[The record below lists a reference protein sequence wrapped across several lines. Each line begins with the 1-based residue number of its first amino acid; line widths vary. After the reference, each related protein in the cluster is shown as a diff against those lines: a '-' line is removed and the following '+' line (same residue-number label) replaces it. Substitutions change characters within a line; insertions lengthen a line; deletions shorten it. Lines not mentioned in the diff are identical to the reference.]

1 VHTTENKLITTIT
14 TQKGKTNMTSLFNT
28 DYAEIKVTQTMLDK
42 HIIDANKSVIKL
54 FDDTYDNLENGDG
67 VDFKGEFFSSYFM
80 NESPPNFY
88 DNVISVI
95 RCYKAKTRGD
105 KRISISGLKKY
116 AEAGDVMGIFKRIDE
131 PQYHNRTPFS
141 IVKLSAWDNVI
152 GGMQDLKNALAD
164 DGLIKSD
171 EPD

>member
-1 VHTTENKLITTIT
+1 
-14 TQKGKTNMTSLFNT
+14 MTSMFNT

-54 FDDTYDNLENGDG
+54 FDDTYNNLTNGDG
-67 VDFKGEFFSSYFM
+67 IAFRSEYF
-80 NESPPNFY
+80 PPYVY

-116 AEAGDVMGIFKRIDE
+116 AQAGDVIGIFKRIDE
-131 PQYHNRTPFS
+131 PQYHNRPDWS
-141 IVKLSAWDNVI
+141 VVKISAWGEDQ
-152 GGMQDLKNALAD
+152 MDDLKSALVD
-164 DGLIKSD
+164 DGLVKSD

>member
-42 HIIDANKSVIKL
+42 HII
-54 FDDTYDNLENGDG
+54 ENGDG

>member
-1 VHTTENKLITTIT
+1 
-14 TQKGKTNMTSLFNT
+14 MTSMFNT

-54 FDDTYDNLENGDG
+54 FDNTYDNLENGDG
-67 VDFKGEFFSSYFM
+67 IDFKGEYFSSYFM
-80 NESPPNFY
+80 NESSPNFY

-116 AEAGDVMGIFKRIDE
+116 AEAGDTIGIFKRLDE
-131 PQYHNRTPFS
+131 EQYHNRTPFS
-141 IVKLSAWDNVI
+141 IVKLSAWDDDE
-152 GGMQDLKNALAD
+152 MDDLKCALAD
-164 DGLIKSD
+164 DGLIKKD
-171 EPD
+171 ELN

>member
-1 VHTTENKLITTIT
+1 
-14 TQKGKTNMTSLFNT
+14 MTSMFNT

-67 VDFKGEFFSSYFM
+67 IDFEGEYFSSYFM
-80 NESPPNFY
+80 NESSPNFY

-116 AEAGDVMGIFKRIDE
+116 AEAGDVVGIFKRLEDE
-131 PQYHNRTPFS
+131 KYHNRTPFS
-141 IVKLSAWDNVI
+141 IVKLSAWDDDE
-152 GGMQDLKNALAD
+152 MDDLKCALAH
-164 DGLIKSD
+164 DGLIKDD

>member
-1 VHTTENKLITTIT
+1 
-14 TQKGKTNMTSLFNT
+14 MTSMFNT

-54 FDDTYDNLENGDG
+54 FERTYDTLTNGDG
-67 VDFKGEFFSSYFM
+67 IAFRSEYF
-80 NESPPNFY
+80 PPYVY

-116 AEAGDVMGIFKRIDE
+116 AEAGDTIGIFKRLDE
-131 PQYHNRTPFS
+131 EQYHNRTPFS
-141 IVKLSAWDNVI
+141 IVKLSAWDDDEI
-152 GGMQDLKNALAD
+152 DDLKYALAD
-164 DGLIKSD
+164 DGLIKKD
-171 EPD
+171 ELN